1 MMSLNTGLKLEQT
14 KDNPIENGIYSH
26 VFEYFRTSL
35 TSCVLK
41 TCEDFLKKH
50 FNLHLISMNDSYDIL
65 FRGDEYFVTEVG
77 ISKDVS
83 FKVRLSTSCVET
95 ILYNVLGNQD
105 GDFSLEKITELEG
118 KILTA
123 FNNELY
129 SGLKSMLIS
138 DDDIKKLVHNNKLK
152 NNMLFFT
159 FYLYDEYNN
168 YGKIILSIPE
178 QILKPSQ
185 KLSAS
190 KKKLADKLF
199 LNTLAFV
206 DIFVGS
212 TKSSLEDLNKIEAD
226 DIIVLDNSKIGV
238 MYTGDDFDF
247 QIKVKPDVLLVYEC
261 DTGDD
266 YGEDE
271 DMSKKLSET
280 KMWDNIQVD
289 VRAEFEKIKMPLG
302 DLKQISEGL
311 VVDLASV
318 YQNKITLKVED
329 SKIAEGELVIIGD
342 RYGVRLSAIYNQE
355 EPSKVSENKAGV
367 NQQEVSNAKIAKP
380 VKPAKPAKDVKSNLQ
395 KTQGPIK
402 NTKSIPPSPMKTEK
416 VDDDF
421 DIDDFDIDEDEDI

>member
-1 MMSLNTGLKLEQT
+1 MMSLNTGSKLEQT
-14 KDNPIENGIYSH
+14 KNNPIENIDYSH
-26 VFEYFRTSL
+26 VFEYFRASL
-35 TSCVLK
+35 SACVEK
-41 TCEDFLKKH
+41 TCEEFLKKR
-50 FNLHLISMNDSYDIL
+50 FNIYMISMNDAYDIL

-83 FKVRLSTSCVET
+83 FKSRLSASCVET
-95 ILYNVLGNQD
+95 LLFNVFGSQS
-105 GDFSLEKITELEG
+105 GEITFSLERISELEA

-129 SGLKSMLIS
+129 ANLKSIFIP
-138 DDDIKKLVHNNKLK
+138 DEEIKKFVHNHKLK

-159 FYLYDEYNN
+159 FYLYDEYEN

-178 QILKPSQ
+178 QILKPA
-185 KLSAS
+185 KVLPPS
-190 KKKLADKLF
+190 KKKLAEKLF
-199 LNTLAFV
+199 LTTPAFV

-212 TKSSLEDLNKIEAD
+212 TKSSLEELNKIEQD
-226 DIIVLDNSKIGV
+226 DIIVLDNSKIGS
-238 MYTGDDFDF
+238 MYTGDNFEF
-247 QIKVKPDVLLVYEC
+247 QIKVKPDVSLVYEY

-271 DMSKKLSET
+271 DMPKKLSDT

-318 YQNKITLKVED
+318 YRNKITLKVED

-342 RYGVRLSAIYNQE
+342 RYGVRLSAVYNQE
-355 EPSKVSENKAGV
+355 EAPESKETKTAAGAGV
-367 NQQEVSNAKIAKP
+367 KPSAKA
-380 VKPAKPAKDVKSNLQ
+380 D
-395 KTQGPIK
+395 
-402 NTKSIPPSPMKTEK
+402 KTEK
-416 VDDDF
+416 NKTQKDKEPQKKTKADTAPVKDGNTDEDF
-421 DIDDFDIDEDEDI
+421 DLDDFDIDEDEDI

>member
-1 MMSLNTGLKLEQT
+1 MMSLNTGSKLEQT
-14 KDNPIENGIYSH
+14 KNNPIENIDYSH
-26 VFEYFRTSL
+26 VFEYFRASL
-35 TSCVLK
+35 SACVEK
-41 TCEDFLKKH
+41 TCEEFLKKR
-50 FNLHLISMNDSYDIL
+50 FNIYMISMNDAYDIL

-83 FKVRLSTSCVET
+83 FKSRLSASCVET
-95 ILYNVLGNQD
+95 LLFNVFGSQS
-105 GDFSLEKITELEG
+105 GEITFSLERITELEA

-129 SGLKSMLIS
+129 ANLKSIFIP
-138 DDDIKKLVHNNKLK
+138 DEEIKKFVHNHKLK

-159 FYLYDEYNN
+159 FYLYDEYEN

-178 QILKPSQ
+178 QILKPA
-185 KLSAS
+185 KVLPPS
-190 KKKLADKLF
+190 KKKLAEKLF
-199 LNTLAFV
+199 LTTPAFV

-212 TKSSLEDLNKIEAD
+212 TKSSLEELNKIEQD
-226 DIIVLDNSKIGV
+226 DIIVLDNSKIGS
-238 MYTGDDFDF
+238 MYTGDNFEF
-247 QIKVKPDVLLVYEC
+247 QIKVKPDVSLVYEY

-271 DMSKKLSET
+271 DMPKKLSDT

-342 RYGVRLSAIYNQE
+342 RYGVRLSAVYNQE
-355 EPSKVSENKAGV
+355 EAPEAKETKTAAGAGV
-367 NQQEVSNAKIAKP
+367 KPSAKA
-380 VKPAKPAKDVKSNLQ
+380 D
-395 KTQGPIK
+395 
-402 NTKSIPPSPMKTEK
+402 KTEK
-416 VDDDF
+416 NKTQKDKEPQKKTKADTAPVKDGNTDEDF
-421 DIDDFDIDEDEDI
+421 DLDDFDIDEDEDI

>member
-1 MMSLNTGLKLEQT
+1 MMSLNTGSKLEQT
-14 KDNPIENGIYSH
+14 KNNPIENIDYSH
-26 VFEYFRTSL
+26 VFEYFRASL
-35 TSCVLK
+35 SACVEK
-41 TCEDFLKKH
+41 TCEEFLKKR
-50 FNLHLISMNDSYDIL
+50 FNIYMISMNDAYDIL

-83 FKVRLSTSCVET
+83 FKSRLSASCVET
-95 ILYNVLGNQD
+95 LLFNVFGSQS
-105 GDFSLEKITELEG
+105 GEITFSLERITELEA

-129 SGLKSMLIS
+129 ANLKSIFIP
-138 DDDIKKLVHNNKLK
+138 DEEIKKFVHNHKLK

-159 FYLYDEYNN
+159 FYLYDEYEN

-178 QILKPSQ
+178 QILKPA
-185 KLSAS
+185 KVLPPS
-190 KKKLADKLF
+190 KKKLAEKLF
-199 LNTLAFV
+199 LTTPAFV

-212 TKSSLEDLNKIEAD
+212 TKSSLEELNKIEQD
-226 DIIVLDNSKIGV
+226 DIIVLDNSKIGS
-238 MYTGDDFDF
+238 MYTGDNFEF
-247 QIKVKPDVLLVYEC
+247 QIKVKPDVSLVYEY

-271 DMSKKLSET
+271 DMPKKLSDT

-318 YQNKITLKVED
+318 YRNKITLKVED

-342 RYGVRLSAIYNQE
+342 RYGVRLSAVYNQE
-355 EPSKVSENKAGV
+355 EAPEAKETKTAAEAGV
-367 NQQEVSNAKIAKP
+367 KPSAKA
-380 VKPAKPAKDVKSNLQ
+380 D
-395 KTQGPIK
+395 
-402 NTKSIPPSPMKTEK
+402 KTEK
-416 VDDDF
+416 NKTQKDKEPQKKTKADTAPVKDGNTDEDF
-421 DIDDFDIDEDEDI
+421 DLDDFDIDEDEDI

>member
-1 MMSLNTGLKLEQT
+1 MMSLNTGSKLEQT
-14 KDNPIENGIYSH
+14 KNNPIENIDYSH
-26 VFEYFRTSL
+26 VFEYFRASL
-35 TSCVLK
+35 SACVEK
-41 TCEDFLKKH
+41 TCEEFLKKR
-50 FNLHLISMNDSYDIL
+50 FNIYMISMNDAYDIL

-83 FKVRLSTSCVET
+83 FKSRLSASCVET
-95 ILYNVLGNQD
+95 LLFNVFGSQS
-105 GDFSLEKITELEG
+105 GEITFSLERITELEA

-129 SGLKSMLIS
+129 ANLKSIFIP
-138 DDDIKKLVHNNKLK
+138 DEEIKKFVHNHKLK

-159 FYLYDEYNN
+159 FYLYDEYEN

-178 QILKPSQ
+178 QILKPA
-185 KLSAS
+185 KVLPPS
-190 KKKLADKLF
+190 KKKLAEKLF
-199 LNTLAFV
+199 LTTPAFV

-212 TKSSLEDLNKIEAD
+212 TKSSLEELNKIEQD
-226 DIIVLDNSKIGV
+226 DIIVLDNSKIGS
-238 MYTGDDFDF
+238 MYTGDNFEF
-247 QIKVKPDVLLVYEC
+247 QIKVKPDVSLVYEY

-271 DMSKKLSET
+271 DMPKKLSDT

-318 YQNKITLKVED
+318 YRNKITLKVED

-342 RYGVRLSAIYNQE
+342 RYGVRLSAVYNQE
-355 EPSKVSENKAGV
+355 EAPEAKETKTAAGAGV
-367 NQQEVSNAKIAKP
+367 KPSAKA
-380 VKPAKPAKDVKSNLQ
+380 D
-395 KTQGPIK
+395 
-402 NTKSIPPSPMKTEK
+402 KTEK
-416 VDDDF
+416 NKTQKDKEPQKKTKADTAPVKDGNTDEDF
-421 DIDDFDIDEDEDI
+421 DLDDFDIDEDEDI

>member
-1 MMSLNTGLKLEQT
+1 MMSLNTSSELEQT
-14 KDNPIENGIYSH
+14 KNNPIENNDYSH

-35 TSCVLK
+35 TACVTK
-41 TCEDFLKKH
+41 TCEEFLKKR
-50 FNLHLISMNDSYDIL
+50 FNIYMISMNDAYDIL

-83 FKVRLSTSCVET
+83 FKSRLSASCVET
-95 ILYNVLGNQD
+95 LLFNVFGGQSE
-105 GDFSLEKITELEG
+105 GKTFSLERISELEA

-129 SGLKSMLIS
+129 ANLKSIFIP
-138 DDDIKKLVHNNKLK
+138 DEEIKKIVHNHKLK

-159 FYLYDEYNN
+159 LYLYDENEN

-178 QILKPSQ
+178 QILKPA
-185 KLSAS
+185 KVLPPS
-190 KKKLADKLF
+190 KKRLAEKLF
-199 LNTLAFV
+199 LTTPAFV

-212 TKSSLEDLNKIEAD
+212 TKSSLEDLNRIETD
-226 DIIVLDNSKIGV
+226 DIIVLDNSKIGS
-238 MYTGDDFDF
+238 MYTGDNFEF
-247 QIKVKPDVLLVYEC
+247 QIKVKPDVSLVYEY

-271 DMSKKLSET
+271 DMPKKLSDT

-342 RYGVRLSAIYNQE
+342 RYGVRLSAVYNQE
-355 EPSKVSENKAGV
+355 EDSASEPKESKTPAEPGAKPSAKAGKADK
-367 NQQEVSNAKIAKP
+367 NKTQKDKEPQKKTKSAP
-380 VKPAKPAKDVKSNLQ
+380 QPAQDVKAD
-395 KTQGPIK
+395 
-402 NTKSIPPSPMKTEK
+402 E
-416 VDDDF
+416 DF
-421 DIDDFDIDEDEDI
+421 DLDDFDIDEDEDI

>member
-1 MMSLNTGLKLEQT
+1 MMSLNTGSKLEQT
-14 KDNPIENGIYSH
+14 KNNPIENIDYSH
-26 VFEYFRTSL
+26 VFEYFRASL
-35 TSCVLK
+35 SACVEK
-41 TCEDFLKKH
+41 TCEEFLKKR
-50 FNLHLISMNDSYDIL
+50 FNIYMISMNDAYDIL

-83 FKVRLSTSCVET
+83 FKSRLSASCVET
-95 ILYNVLGNQD
+95 LLFNVFGSQS
-105 GDFSLEKITELEG
+105 GEITFSLERITELEA

-129 SGLKSMLIS
+129 ANLKSIFIP
-138 DDDIKKLVHNNKLK
+138 DEEIKKIVHNHKLK

-159 FYLYDEYNN
+159 FYLYDEYEN

-178 QILKPSQ
+178 QILKPA
-185 KLSAS
+185 KVLPPS
-190 KKKLADKLF
+190 KKKLAEKLF
-199 LNTLAFV
+199 LTTPAFV

-212 TKSSLEDLNKIEAD
+212 TKSSLEELNKIEQD
-226 DIIVLDNSKIGV
+226 DIIVLDNSKIGS
-238 MYTGDDFDF
+238 MYTGDNFEF
-247 QIKVKPDVLLVYEC
+247 QIKVKPDVSLVYEY

-271 DMSKKLSET
+271 DMPKKLSDT

-342 RYGVRLSAIYNQE
+342 RYGVRLSAVYNQE
-355 EPSKVSENKAGV
+355 EAPEAKETKTAAGAGV
-367 NQQEVSNAKIAKP
+367 KPSAKA
-380 VKPAKPAKDVKSNLQ
+380 D
-395 KTQGPIK
+395 
-402 NTKSIPPSPMKTEK
+402 KTEK
-416 VDDDF
+416 NKTQKDKEPQKKTKADTAPVKDGNTDEDF
-421 DIDDFDIDEDEDI
+421 DLDDFDIDEDEDI

>member
-1 MMSLNTGLKLEQT
+1 MMSLNTGSRLEQT
-14 KDNPIENGIYSH
+14 KNNPIENGIYSH

-35 TSCVLK
+35 SSCVSK
-41 TCEDFLKKH
+41 TCEEFFRKH
-50 FNLHLISMNDSYDIL
+50 FNLYMISMGDSYDIL

-83 FKVRLSTSCVET
+83 FKSRLSASCVET
-95 ILYNVLGNQD
+95 VLYNVLGSQD
-105 GDFSLEKITELEG
+105 GYFSLDKITELEG

-129 SGLKSMLIS
+129 SNLKSIFLP
-138 DDDIKKLVHNNKLK
+138 DDDIKKLIHSHKLK

-159 FYLYDEYNN
+159 FYLYDEYDN

-178 QILKPSQ
+178 QILKPAVELPPSN
-185 KLSAS
+185 
-190 KKKLADKLF
+190 KKLADKLF
-199 LNTLAFV
+199 LNTPAFV

-212 TKSSLEDLNKIEAD
+212 TKSSLEDLNKIESD

-247 QIKVKPDVLLVYEC
+247 QIKVKPDVSLVYEC

-311 VVDLASV
+311 VLDLASV
-318 YQNKITLKVED
+318 YQNKIILKVED
-329 SKIAEGELVIIGD
+329 SKIAEGELIIIGD
-342 RYGVRLSAIYNQE
+342 RYGVRLSAVYNQE
-355 EPSKVSENKAGV
+355 EAPKVSENKPDTK
-367 NQQEVSNAKIAKP
+367 QQEASAAKTAAKT
-380 VKPAKPAKDVKSNLQ
+380 AKDTKQKAQ
-395 KTQGPIK
+395 KTQEPPK
-402 NTKSIPPSPMKTEK
+402 NAKSAPPSKEEQ
-416 VDDDF
+416 VDEDF
-421 DIDDFDIDEDEDI
+421 DLDDFDIDEDEDI